1 MSDFASNAQKH
12 YKQKEFDVT
21 DETLRTF
28 YKIYNYDLKVYMKE
42 KPSKYRILL
51 KVFGYPKCSLAIQSV
66 TWLSKVLLG
75 KSIQNQK
82 RPDDSKSEGGVEY

>member
-51 KVFGYPKCSLAIQSV
+51 KAFGYPKCSLAIQSV
-66 TWLSKVLLG
+66 TWQEHPKSKA
-75 KSIQNQK
+75 S
-82 RPDDSKSEGGVEY
+82 